1 MLREKAS
8 SQQNEYEIVLLEELG
23 CVSKF
28 KTMHFRHLF
37 RHFSVDEP
45 RFTASKPSVRRLEL
59 TENLLETAHF
69 SF

>member
-1 MLREKAS
+1 MS
-8 SQQNEYEIVLLEELG
+8 LG

-28 KTMHFRHLF
+28 ETMHFRHLF
-37 RHFSVDEP
+37 RHFRVDEP
-45 RFTASKPSVRRLEL
+45 RFTASKPSVGRLEL